1 MRAWIDLRGI
11 LIEGAPVVGV
21 TGTYYTDLDDARFE
35 IALDTAAEWNKW
47 GLPFVVVDG
56 SPDSKVAGAL
66 RARGAFVRSARR
78 LGITSQRQEGAEVV
92 IAQGGN
98 KIITLEPE
106 KSMAHLA
113 CKIAEM
119 LGDGDS
125 KVDPSVIVIGRTE
138 ASKESMP
145 PFQRRTEE
153 LIGWL
158 FEHILGMPADSL
170 AGPRGY
176 NRQGMQHLLDYPSDT
191 PNMNKWPYM
200 YYTVLAAMANGERV
214 GEIKVDLMYPKSM
227 VEQETDNS
235 AYDEKRYEQAEMQ
248 AYMLLGEE
256 SEAPQDYAAEIQR
269 IKLLSELDD
278 KKAVLRNMILKE
290 LTLMPKKPT
299 IERIQEFFG
308 RAEAIAMLFGYKG
321 GVDADRS
328 R

>member
-1 MRAWIDLRGI
+1 MVKVKSPSID
-11 LIEGAPVVGV
+11 GAPAVGV
-21 TGTYYTDLDDARFE
+21 TATYYPDPDADDVRLEAS
-35 IALDTAAEWNKW
+35 LKNAEEWSEQE
-47 GLPFVVVDG
+47 LPLVVIDG
-56 SPDSKVAGAL
+56 SPDDKVADAF

-78 LGITSQRQEGAEVV
+78 LGIASQRQEGAKFV
-92 IAQGGN
+92 IDQGGN

-113 CKIAEM
+113 CKIAEI

-125 KVDPSVIVIGRTE
+125 KVDPSVVVIGRTE

-191 PNMNKWPYM
+191 PNMKKWPYM

-235 AYDEKRYEQAEMQ
+235 AYDEKRYEQARMQ
-248 AYMLLGEE
+248 AHILLGEE
-256 SEAPQDYAAEIQR
+256 SEAPQDYKAEIQR

-278 KKAVLRNMILKE
+278 KKAALRDMILKK
-290 LTLMPKKPT
+290 LTLMPKDPT
-299 IERIQEFFG
+299 IERIQKFFDE
-308 RAEAIAMLFGYKG
+308 AEAIAMSFGYKS
-321 GVDADRS
+321 GVNADGS